1 MEKKVVNHK
10 SYLDELNDIQ
20 RKAVTSGTG
29 PKMVIAGPGS
39 GKTRVLTYRIAYL
52 IEQGIPPHR
61 ILALTF
67 TNKAAREMKDRIE
80 RVVGAS
86 AKRVIA
92 GTFHSVFA
100 RFLRYDA
107 HLIGYPN
114 DFTIYDTDDTKSV
127 VRAIIK
133 KMGLEPKV
141 YQVSAIRSRISMAK
155 SNLITPKL
163 YSANS
168 ELINQDRMNRRPML
182 QSIYGQYTQ
191 ELMRA
196 GAMDFDDL
204 LLQMF
209 RLLYEN
215 YDNIREKY
223 QEKFDYVL
231 VDEFQDTNY
240 LQYQIIKQF
249 IDYDHSPHNINIV
262 GDDAQS
268 IYSFRGATIE
278 NILKFEQDYP
288 KVETFKLEQNYRSTN
303 YIVQAANDVISYNRN
318 QIQKKIWTSHE
329 EGEKI
334 KIEKCISDTEEGRKV
349 ASLIIEQKNR
359 HHLKN
364 SEIAILYRTN
374 AQSRTLEE
382 HLRRNNI
389 PYKIFGGLSFY
400 QRKEVKDLVAYLR
413 LTVNYKDNEAMKRI
427 INYPKRGLGATTI
440 QKIVDIADAN
450 EISMW
455 EAVTMVKLSKRAEN
469 SLMGFG
475 KMIQDFT
482 KRAENQDAYTLA
494 SYIAKKSGI
503 LDLLQQDNT
512 PEGISRVENV
522 TSLLNGIQEFID
534 LDEVIEGQDLDAIS
548 NKSLAAYL
556 QNITLLTD
564 QDQGDVDD
572 VDHVTMMSVHAAKG
586 LEYKSVFVVGM
597 EENLFPSYLSV
608 SDPRQL
614 DEERR
619 LFYVAITRA
628 EMYLT
633 LTYANSRY
641 HYGQV
646 RYNDVSRF
654 LEEIGGDNVDS
665 IISSS
670 NSTAGFGTAR
680 SRLSGNFKTLKEVKT
695 PTLSIDP
702 ANFKPSPN
710 DLIEPGMNVLHLKFG
725 EGKVLA
731 VDGAKDNKIAT
742 IRFDQ
747 VDNPERRIMLRF
759 AKLQILD

>member
-1 MEKKVVNHK
+1 MEKNVVNHK

-20 RKAVTSGTG
+20 RKAVVSGSG

-52 IEQGIPPHR
+52 IQQGIPPHR

-80 RVVGAS
+80 RVVGAA

-127 VRAIIK
+127 VRGIIK
-133 KMGLEPKV
+133 KLGLEPKV

-163 YSANS
+163 YAANTD
-168 ELINQDRMNRRPML
+168 LINQDRMNRRPML
-182 QSIYGQYTQ
+182 QNIYGLYTQ

-215 YDNIREKY
+215 YDNVREKY

-288 KVETFKLEQNYRSTN
+288 QVETFKLEQNYRSTN
-303 YIVQAANDVISYNRN
+303 FIVQAANDVISYNKN
-318 QIQKKIWTSHE
+318 QIQKKIWTSE
-329 EGEKI
+329 EQGEKI

-413 LTVNYKDNEAMKRI
+413 LTVNYKDNEAMKRV
-427 INYPKRGLGATTI
+427 INYPKRGLGNTTV
-440 QKIVDIADAN
+440 QKIIDIADAN

-455 EAVTMVKLSKRAEN
+455 EAVGMVKLSKRAEN
-469 SLMGFG
+469 ALLGFG

-482 KRAENQDAYTLA
+482 KRSETQDAYTLA

-512 PEGISRVENV
+512 PEGVSRVENI

-534 LDEVIEGQDLDAIS
+534 LDEVVEGQDLDAIS

-564 QDQGDVDD
+564 QDQSDVDD
-572 VDHVTMMSVHAAKG
+572 VDHITLMSVHAAKG
-586 LEYKSVFVVGM
+586 LEYPSVFVVGM

-628 EMYLT
+628 EKYLT

-670 NSTAGFGTAR
+670 NTTAGFGAAR
-680 SRLSGNFKTLKEVKT
+680 SRLSGNFKSLREVKV
-695 PTLSIDP
+695 PELKIDP
-702 ANFKPSPN
+702 AQFKPSPN
-710 DLIEPGMNVLHLKFG
+710 DQIAPGQKVLHLKFG
-725 EGKVLA
+725 EGEVLA
-731 VDGAKDNKIAT
+731 VDGATDNKIAT

>member
-20 RKAVTSGTG
+20 RLAVTSGSG

-52 IEQGIPPHR
+52 IQQGIPPHR

-80 RVVGAS
+80 RVVGAP

-107 HLIGYPN
+107 HNIGYPN

-127 VRAIIK
+127 IRGIIK
-133 KMGLEPKV
+133 KLGLEPKV

-163 YSANS
+163 YAANT
-168 ELINQDRMNRRPML
+168 ELVNQDRMNRRPMV
-182 QSIYGQYTQ
+182 QNIYSMYSQ

-215 YDNIREKY
+215 FDNIKEKY

-249 IDYDHSPHNINIV
+249 IDYDGSPHNINIV

-288 KVETFKLEQNYRSTN
+288 ALQTFKLEQNYRSTN
-303 YIVQAANDVISYNRN
+303 YIVQAANDVISYNKN
-318 QIQKKIWTSHE
+318 QIQKKIWTSHN

-334 KIEKCISDTEEGRKV
+334 KIEKCLSDTEESRKV

-359 HHLKN
+359 YHLKN
-364 SEIAILYRTN
+364 SDIAILYRTN

-389 PYKIFGGLSFY
+389 PYKIYGGLSFY

-413 LTVNYKDNEAMKRI
+413 LTVNYRDNEAMKRI
-427 INYPKRGLGATTI
+427 INYPKRGLGSTSI
-440 QKIVDIADAN
+440 QKVMDMADAN
-450 EISMW
+450 EVSMW
-455 EAVTMVKLSKRAEN
+455 EALTHVNLSKRAKN
-469 SLMGFG
+469 SLLSFG
-475 KMIQDFT
+475 NMIQDFT
-482 KRAENQDAYTLA
+482 KRAETQDAYTLA

-503 LDLLQQDNT
+503 LDLLQVDKT
-512 PEGISRVENV
+512 PEGVSRVENI

-534 LDEVIEGQDLDAIS
+534 SDEVQEGQDLEAVS
-548 NKSLAAYL
+548 NKSLASYL

-564 QDQGDVDD
+564 QDNSDIDN
-572 VDHVTMMSVHAAKG
+572 VDHITLMSVHAAKG

-628 EMYLT
+628 EKFLT

-641 HYGQV
+641 HFGQV

-665 IISSS
+665 IISVG
-670 NSTAGFGTAR
+670 NTTAGFGRAR
-680 SRLSGNFKTLKEVKT
+680 AAIKGNYRPLKEVKA
-695 PTLSIDP
+695 PVLNIDP
-702 ANFKPSPN
+702 ADFKPSSN
-710 DLIEPGMNVLHLKFG
+710 DLIAEGQKVLHLKFG
-725 EGKVLA
+725 EGEVVA
-731 VDGAKDNKIAT
+731 VDGAKDNRIAT

-747 VDNPERRIMLRF
+747 IDNPERRIMLRF

>member
-1 MEKKVVNHK
+1 MEKGVVNHK

-20 RKAVTSGTG
+20 RLAVTSGSG

-52 IEQGIPPHR
+52 IQQGIPPHR

-67 TNKAAREMKDRIE
+67 TNKAAKEMKHRIE
-80 RVVGAS
+80 RVVGAA
-86 AKRVIA
+86 AKRVQA

-127 VRAIIK
+127 VRGIIK
-133 KMGLEPKV
+133 KLGLEPKV

-163 YSANS
+163 YAANH
-168 ELINQDRMNRRPML
+168 ELVSQDRMNRRPML
-182 QSIYGQYTQ
+182 QNIYGQYSQ

-249 IDYDHSPHNINIV
+249 IDYEHSPHNINIV

-303 YIVQAANDVISYNRN
+303 FIVQAANDVISYNRN
-318 QIQKKIWTSHE
+318 QIQKKIWTSHD

-413 LTVNYKDNEAMKRI
+413 LTVNYRDNEAMKRI

-440 QKIVDIADAN
+440 QKISDIADAN

-482 KRAENQDAYTLA
+482 KRAEKQDAYTLA

-512 PEGISRVENV
+512 PEGINRVENL

-534 LDEVIEGQDLDAIS
+534 LDEVVEGQDLDAVS
-548 NKSLAAYL
+548 NKSLATYL

-564 QDQGDVDD
+564 QDESDVDN
-572 VDHVTMMSVHAAKG
+572 VDHVTLMSVHAAKG
-586 LEYKSVFVVGM
+586 LEYPSIFVVGM

-628 EMYLT
+628 EKFLT

-665 IISSS
+665 IITAG
-670 NSTAGFGTAR
+670 NTTAGFGKAR
-680 SRLSGNFKTLKEVKT
+680 SSISGSFKSLKEVSATIPKV
-695 PTLSIDP
+695 DP
-702 ANFKPSPN
+702 STFKPSSN
-710 DLIEPGMNVLHLKFG
+710 DLIEAGQKVLHLKFG
-725 EGKVLA
+725 EGEVLA

>member
-1 MEKKVVNHK
+1 M
-10 SYLDELNDIQ
+10 
-20 RKAVTSGTG
+20 
-29 PKMVIAGPGS
+29 
-39 GKTRVLTYRIAYL
+39 
-52 IEQGIPPHR
+52 
-61 ILALTF
+61 
-67 TNKAAREMKDRIE
+67 
-80 RVVGAS
+80 
-86 AKRVIA
+86 
-92 GTFHSVFA
+92 
-100 RFLRYDA
+100 RYDA

-127 VRAIIK
+127 VRGIIK
-133 KMGLEPKV
+133 KLGLEPKV
-141 YQVSAIRSRISMAK
+141 YQVGAIRSRISMAK

-163 YSANS
+163 YSANN

-215 YDNIREKY
+215 YDNVREKY

-231 VDEFQDTNY
+231 VNEFQDTNY

-249 IDYDHSPHNINIV
+249 IDYDNSPHNINIV

-278 NILKFEQDYP
+278 NILKFEKDYP

-318 QIQKKIWTSHE
+318 QIQKKIWTSHDR
-329 EGEKI
+329 GEKI

-364 SEIAILYRTN
+364 YEIAILYRTN

-427 INYPKRGLGATTI
+427 INYPKRGLGASTI

-455 EAVTMVKLSKRAEN
+455 EAVTRVKLSKRAEN

-475 KMIQDFT
+475 QMIQDFT
-482 KRAENQDAYTLA
+482 KRAQTQDAYTLA

-503 LDLLQQDNT
+503 LDILQQDNS
-512 PEGISRVENV
+512 PEGVSRVENL

-534 LDEVIEGQDLDAIS
+534 LDEVVEGQDLDAIS

-564 QDQGDVDD
+564 QDGTDVDD

-670 NSTAGFGTAR
+670 NSTASFGTAR
-680 SRLSGNFKTLKEVKT
+680 SRTVSYTHLTLPTT
-695 PTLSIDP
+695 PY
-702 ANFKPSPN
+702 
-710 DLIEPGMNVLHLKFG
+710 V
-725 EGKVLA
+725 
-731 VDGAKDNKIAT
+731 
-742 IRFDQ
+742 
-747 VDNPERRIMLRF
+747 
-759 AKLQILD
+759 